1 MVQHQPELKLGVSHI
16 AAGTDHLLFL
26 LMLLA
31 GLKRWGGFAGPRRSL
46 PNILKIITAF
56 TVGHSLTLILG
67 TLTRLELPA
76 QPIEALIALS
86 LLISAVHAL
95 RPVFPGREVLVAGF
109 TAWPF
114 YAG

>member
-1 MVQHQPELKLGVSHI
+1 M
-16 AAGTDHLLFL
+16 
-26 LMLLA
+26 
-31 GLKRWGGFAGPRRSL
+31 
-46 PNILKIITAF
+46 
-56 TVGHSLTLILG
+56 GHSLTLILG

-95 RPVFPGREVLVAGF
+95 RPLFPGREVLVAGF